1 MTVATRTLAGLE
13 ISTVGFGAW
22 AISGTGWKFAW
33 GTQDDLE
40 SVAAIRHAVESG
52 VNWIDTAPV
61 YGLGHSE
68 EVVGAALRAL
78 PEADRPFV
86 FTKAGLVW
94 DDADPL
100 APPRKILDPK
110 SVRREL
116 EDSLRRLGVERI
128 DLYQAHW
135 PGDGLPLD
143 FETPMDTPSPDAVPL
158 AEYWATFAELRQEGK
173 VGAIALSNHDTTF
186 LAEADTIAHVD
197 AIQPQFSLLSRRAA
211 PELDW
216 AARNGSGAIVYQPM
230 HSGLLSGA
238 FSAERVAAL
247 PDTDWRKG
255 TPEFTTELERNLS
268 VARALEPVAE
278 RHGVPVAAVAVA
290 WTLAWDGV
298 AGAIVGARRPE
309 QVDGWLPAASLEL
322 TGEDLTEI
330 SAALTRSGAG
340 EGPAHPRS
348 THPQP

>member
-1 MTVATRTLAGLE
+1 MTLATRTLAGLE

-33 GTQDDLE
+33 GPQDDLE
-40 SVAAIRHAVESG
+40 SIAAIRHAVESG

-143 FETPMDTPSPDAVPL
+143 FETPPGTPSPDAVPL

-173 VGAIALSNHDTTF
+173 VGAIALSNHGADR

-197 AIQPQFSLLSRRAA
+197 AIQPQFSLLSRGAA
-211 PELDW
+211 PDLAW

-230 HSGLLSGA
+230 HSGLLSGE
-238 FSAERVAAL
+238 FSADRVAAL
-247 PDTDWRKG
+247 PDTDWRR
-255 TPEFTTELERNLS
+255 TAPDFTTGLERNLS
-268 VARALEPVAE
+268 VARALGPVAE

-290 WTLAWDGV
+290 WTLAWEGV
-298 AGAIVGARRPE
+298 TGAIVGARRPE

-322 TGEDLTEI
+322 TGEDLDEI
-330 SAALTRSGAG
+330 AAALTRTGAG
-340 EGPAHPRS
+340 EGPVHPRGQR
-348 THPQP
+348 QP